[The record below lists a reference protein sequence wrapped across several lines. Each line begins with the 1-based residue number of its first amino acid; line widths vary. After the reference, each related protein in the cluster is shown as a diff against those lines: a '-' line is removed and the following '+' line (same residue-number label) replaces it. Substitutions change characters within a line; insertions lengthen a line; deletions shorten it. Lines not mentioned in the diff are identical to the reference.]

1 MKFKIG
7 FSAEAHNETRIPVAT
22 RHHSVGTPKQSVV
35 QVRFPGRV
43 NSLAYY
49 NDRFDLHI
57 GDMVY
62 VDGKLEGQRGVV
74 TEVSYN
80 FKIKVS
86 DYKRVI
92 ALVNTEV
99 HGEFFMA
106 GSHFVSFNRNA
117 LPAEQAITWFKAP
130 EKEGDEYL
138 VGSGDDN
145 SFQLDDLKGMKISSA
160 IAERG
165 HEYYTEKKV
174 RYICLDGSRGYAI
187 VEGSEAYEV
196 EFELHGG
203 EIRNLICSCF
213 CSYTC
218 KHEFAVIL
226 QLRETL
232 EVIEKNYAKQYEKT
246 GYFAAVHK
254 GTLFAFAVDGKNTG
268 SFTL

>member
-7 FSAEAHNETRIPVAT
+7 FSAESHNVTQSSVAT
-22 RHHSVGTPKQSVV
+22 NQGASVAPKPSVV
-35 QVRFPGRV
+35 QARFPGRGS
-43 NSLAYY
+43 SLAYY
-49 NDRFDLHI
+49 NDQFDLHV

-62 VDGKLEGQRGVV
+62 VDGKLEGQRGVI
-74 TEVSYN
+74 TGVSYN

-92 ALVNTEV
+92 ALVDTEV
-99 HGEFFMA
+99 HGKFFMA
-106 GSHFVSFNRNA
+106 GSHFVSFDRNA
-117 LPAEQAITWFKAP
+117 LPPEQVVTWFKAP
-130 EKEGDEYL
+130 EKDDIEYI
-138 VGSGDDN
+138 VGSGDDT
-145 SFQLDDLKGMKISSA
+145 SFRLDDLKGMKISSA

-165 HEYYTEKKV
+165 HEYYMENKV
-174 RYICLDGSRGYAI
+174 RYICLDGTRGYAV

-196 EFELHGG
+196 EFEYRDG
-203 EIRNLICSCF
+203 EIRNLVCSCF

-218 KHEFAVIL
+218 KHEFAVML

-232 EVIEKNYAKQYEKT
+232 EVIEKHYAKQYEET

-254 GTLFAFAVDGKNTG
+254 GTLFAFAVDGKDTG

>member
-7 FSAEAHNETRIPVAT
+7 FSAEAHNETQNEVTA
-22 RHHSVGTPKQSVV
+22 RHCSVVVPKPSVV
-35 QVRFPGRV
+35 QVRFPGRGS
-43 NSLAYY
+43 SLAYY
-49 NDRFDLHI
+49 NDRFDLHV

-99 HGEFFMA
+99 HGEDFMA
-106 GSHFVSFNRNA
+106 GSHFVSFDRNA
-117 LPAEQAITWFKAP
+117 LSAEQAITWFKAP
-130 EKEGDEYL
+130 AKDDDEYL
-138 VGSGDDN
+138 VGNGDDTF
-145 SFQLDDLKGMKISSA
+145 FQLDDLKGMKISSA

-165 HEYYTEKKV
+165 HEYYTENKV
-174 RYICLDGSRGYAI
+174 RYICLDGNHGYAI

-196 EFELHGG
+196 EFEFHDG

-218 KHEFAVIL
+218 KHEFAVML

-232 EVIEKNYAKQYEKT
+232 EVIEKHYAKKYEET

-254 GTLFAFAVDGKNTG
+254 GTLFGFAVDGKDIG

>member
-7 FSAEAHNETRIPVAT
+7 FSAEAYNETQNAVTTKHCSIAA
-22 RHHSVGTPKQSVV
+22 PKPSVV
-35 QVRFPGRV
+35 QVRFSGRGS
-43 NSLAYY
+43 SLAYY
-49 NDRFDLHI
+49 NDRFDLHV

-106 GSHFVSFNRNA
+106 GSHFVSFDRNA
-117 LPAEQAITWFKAP
+117 LSAEQAITWFKAP
-130 EKEGDEYL
+130 AKDDDEYL
-138 VGSGDDN
+138 VGNGDDTF
-145 SFQLDDLKGMKISSA
+145 FQLDDLKGMKISSA

-165 HEYYTEKKV
+165 HEYYTENKV
-174 RYICLDGSRGYAI
+174 RYICLDGNHGYAI

-196 EFELHGG
+196 EFEFHDG

-218 KHEFAVIL
+218 KHEFAVML

-232 EVIEKNYAKQYEKT
+232 EVIEKHYAKKYEET

-254 GTLFAFAVDGKNTG
+254 GTLFGFAVDGKDIG